1 MSAMAQKPQYPVYL
15 FTGFLEGG
23 KTKMIQE
30 ILEDPDF
37 NDGCK
42 ILLIVCEEGV
52 EEYQPETFWGKNVR
66 QMVIDRPEDLTMEML
81 YDYTAHHTVDRIMIE
96 YNGMWPLEAL
106 YEALPADW
114 YVFQQLLIADASTVL
129 QYNANMRQLVFDK
142 LQNAETVIFNRAE
155 GADREALHKLVRGV
169 SRRATIAYET
179 PEGELEYDEIEDPL
193 PFDINAPVVSIADED
208 YAIFY
213 RDLADEMPNWNGK
226 TVKFKGMVARDR
238 QLGKKALVV
247 GRHVMTCCA
256 DDIAFSGLV
265 CNFDRDVALKTG
277 EWVMITAKI
286 RVEEHVLYGSEGPVL
301 YATDMALT
309 SEPKQPVATFY

>member
-1 MSAMAQKPQYPVYL
+1 MAKPQYPVYL

-42 ILLIVCEEGV
+42 ILLIVCEEGM
-52 EEYQPETFWGKNVR
+52 EEYEPERFWGKNVR
-66 QMVIDRPEDLTMEML
+66 QMVIERPEDLNRDML
-81 YDYTAHHTVDRIMIE
+81 YDYTAHHMTDRVMIE
-96 YNGMWPLEAL
+96 YNGMWQLDAL
-106 YEALPADW
+106 YNALPPEW
-114 YVFQQLLIADASTVL
+114 YVFQQLMIADASTIVN
-129 QYNANMRQLVFDK
+129 YNANMRSLVFDK

-193 PFDINAPVVSIADED
+193 PFDVNAPVVTVADED
-208 YAIFY
+208 YALFY
-213 RDLADEMPNWNGK
+213 RDLADSMSDYDSK
-226 TVKFKGMVARDR
+226 TVKFKGMVARDKS
-238 QLGKKALVV
+238 LGKTALVV

-256 DDIAFSGLV
+256 DDIAFNGLV
-265 CNFDRDVALKTG
+265 CNFDREVTLKTG
-277 EWVMITAKI
+277 EWVMLTAKI
-286 RVEEHVLYGSEGPVL
+286 RIQSHKLYGSDGPVL
-301 YATDMALT
+301 YATDVALT